1 MRMVKRTALAGCFDH
16 NDDNNAGFMKSK
28 STLAGCSFS
37 MVLDSAPRSWH
48 LSCGHSLKRENFRS
62 YGTNGIQ
69 TEAIW
74 KLWEWFSHL
83 RDDLGGATGPDPGI
97 STWQNQLNKG
107 KARGF
112 KKDKKRS
119 KKLTLAVPCV
129 AADKEDRGFLTWQ
142 DRFGCLWYLAM
153 MMTRTMIMIEMLV
166 IMMIVVVLVV
176 DL

>member
-74 KLWEWFSHL
+74 KLWEWFSYL

-107 KARGF
+107 PARAF
-112 KKDKKRS
+112 KKDKKKVQETHPSCSLCGR
-119 KKLTLAVPCV
+119 
-129 AADKEDRGFLTWQ
+129 RQ
-142 DRFGCLWYLAM
+142 RRQRFPHMARPLW
-153 MMTRTMIMIEMLV
+153 MLV
-166 IMMIVVVLVV
+166 VPGN
-176 DL
+176 DDD